1 MRLKTLLFISLTVL
15 LLADAPRAMAQCTA
29 LGQTPATAF
38 PVCGTSAFGQATVPL
53 CTNAS
58 VPTRCKDGVVY
69 TDVNPYWYKFTCFKS
84 GTLGF
89 LITPANL
96 SDDYDWQL
104 FDITGHN
111 PGDVYT
117 DPSLIVSGNWSG
129 NPGVTGASSSG
140 SGSTNCAGLSYPNKN
155 ILPNVIQGHNYLLLV
170 SHFTQTQ
177 SGYSL
182 SFDEGT
188 ASITDTVPPAIQSV
202 QPSCDGGRLAI
213 VLNKRM
219 QCSSLAADGSD
230 FVLAPAVPGLQIV
243 SVSSNCSGFDM
254 DTITAVLS
262 GLLPAGNYTLAAQ
275 PGTDL
280 NTILDN
286 CGAAIPAGQSAGF
299 SMMPQRPS
307 PLDSLTPPGCAPDTL
322 RLFFAKPIL
331 CSSIAADGSDFL
343 VQGSSPVT
351 VIGAGGQCDG
361 DGISNTVLVR
371 LSAPIQTAGNFR
383 LYLQAGGDGNTLINE
398 CGLATPPGS
407 LPFTTADTVSAAL
420 LTDVVKYGCK
430 KDTIVYGYPLA
441 NGVDRWTWTFS
452 GGGSSPLE
460 NPPAQVYPV
469 VGQQTAKLVVS
480 NGYCTDS
487 TQVTITL
494 NNGIRAAFETDNTIC
509 PTDQAT
515 FADSSS
521 GAIDSYAWD
530 FGDGTGDNEQSPPG
544 HVYPQNGRET
554 RYLVTLVV
562 GDSLGC
568 YDTATRQIDVLRSC
582 YIAVPSAF
590 TPNGDGLNDYLYP
603 LNAFKADNLV
613 FRVFNRSGMQV
624 FASTT
629 WNQKWDGTFQGHPEP
644 AGTYVWML
652 QYRDRDTG
660 KHYFLK
666 GTAILIR

>member
-1 MRLKTLLFISLTVL
+1 MGLKKLLFVILTVL
-15 LLADAPRAMAQCTA
+15 LMAVTREARAQCTA

-38 PVCGTSAFGQATVPL
+38 PVCGTSAFRQATVPL
-53 CTNAS
+53 CTNGV
-58 VPTRCKDGVVY
+58 VPTLCPSGVTY

-96 SDDYDWQL
+96 GDDYDWQL

-111 PGDVYT
+111 PGEVYSN
-117 DPSLIVSGNWSG
+117 PSLIVSGNWSAVA
-129 NPGVTGASSSG
+129 GVTGATSAG
-140 SGSTNCAGLSYPNKN
+140 SGSTNCAGYSYPNKN
-155 ILPNVIQGHNYLLLV
+155 AMPNLIQGHNYLLLI

-182 SFDEGT
+182 SFDGGT
-188 ASITDTVPPAIQSV
+188 ASITDTVVPAIRSV
-202 QPSCDGGRLAI
+202 QPSCDGSQLLI

-219 QCSSLAADGSD
+219 QCSSLDAGGSD
-230 FVLAPAVPGLQIV
+230 FTLSPSVPGVQLV
-243 SVSSNCSGFDM
+243 SVSSDCSGFDM

-262 GLLPAGNYTLAAQ
+262 GSLPAGNYTLAAQ
-275 PGTDL
+275 MGTDG

-286 CGAAIPAGQSAGF
+286 CGAAIPVGQSVSF
-299 SMMPQRPS
+299 TRTPSQPS
-307 PLDSLTPPGCAPDTL
+307 PLDSLTPPGCVPDTL
-322 RLFFAKPIL
+322 KLVFDKPIR

-343 VQGSSPVT
+343 VQGPSPVT
-351 VIGAGGQCDG
+351 VSGAGGQCGG
-361 DGISNTVLVR
+361 DGTSYTVLVR
-371 LSAPIQTAGNFR
+371 LSAPIRTAGNFR
-383 LYLQAGGDGNTLINE
+383 LYLRVGSDGNTLIDD

-407 LPFTTADTVSAAL
+407 LPFSTGDTVSAAL
-420 LTDVVKYGCK
+420 LTDVIKYGCK
-430 KDTIVYGYPLA
+430 TDTIVYAYPPA

-452 GGGSSPLE
+452 GGGSSLLE
-460 NPPAQVYPV
+460 DPPGQIYPV
-469 VGQQTAKLVVS
+469 TGSETAKLIVS

-487 TQVTITL
+487 TEVTITL
-494 NNGIRAAFETDNTIC
+494 NNGIKAIFETDNIIC
-509 PTDQAT
+509 PTDRAT

-521 GAIDSYAWD
+521 GIIDSYEWD
-530 FGDGTGDNEQSPPG
+530 FGDGTGDNERDPPG
-544 HVYPQNGRET
+544 HLYPQTGEET
-554 RYLVTLVV
+554 NYTVMLIV

-568 YDTATRQIDVLRSC
+568 HDTAMHRINVLRSC

-603 LNAFKADNLV
+603 LNAYKADNLV
-613 FRVFNRSGMQV
+613 FRVFNRGGMQV
-624 FASTT
+624 FESTSWT
-629 WNQKWDGTFQGHPEP
+629 QKWDGTFQGHPEP

-666 GTAILIR
+666 GTSILIR